1 MSQRFRS
8 SRPSNKARLLR
19 PRSERSG
26 RLSGPPSSA
35 VVETS
40 PVSETIS
47 IPSPEA
53 QDLYERDRQSVEPAE
68 AGAASVDDAVTDPPP
83 PVVERVAVEA
93 APVEAAPVE
102 VAPVEAAPVEVAAV
116 EAGPVSLP
124 TGTPRQLSAAIIPP
138 PLEPVVQAAPEE
150 PVAAASEPWPSMAK
164 VEHLVTE
171 TPAPV
176 EVTSAPPA
184 VTESMSAGDVNQS
197 GVSPTSGKKKKK
209 DKKAKK
215 GKEGASAAPA
225 ASAAAKPAAKSAEST
240 QSTQSTQKTLLA
252 VSSAPAAIISEA
264 PQPAQTPISEPPL
277 SEPPSQRDHMDSLEP
292 TARSVAPSL
301 GDSSKH
307 RSLSDSSARHE
318 RAKGESGRHK
328 LEDDPMAAEFFSVP
342 PPEVEEHFEDLTP
355 QRPPPS
361 PQALE
366 RQKTAR
372 KVVMGVVAV
381 ASLVVLVGVG
391 RWLFGGRPAD
401 AQPTA
406 TPNGGSNSHQIEAK
420 AQNPEPP
427 NTEPGPAVAEHEAAA
442 ATATAEP
449 APPIEASASASA
461 AVAESASASAS
472 VSASVSASAA
482 ESAVASAS
490 AAPSSEGVN
499 ELRKKVMK
507 LLERGDNK
515 GAIEAATT
523 VLKQDE
529 TDSMM
534 WLMLGTAYQSMGK
547 MADAREAFNNCVRKG
562 KGGHVGECA
571 YFGGKK

>member
-1 MSQRFRS
+1 MTQRFRS

-26 RLSGPPSSA
+26 RLSGPPSS

-40 PVSETIS
+40 PVSETLS

-53 QDLYERDRQSVEPAE
+53 QDLYERDSVEPAE
-68 AGAASVDDAVTDPPP
+68 SAVVSAPVDDALTDPPP
-83 PVVERVAVEA
+83 PVEEHPPVVEA
-93 APVEAAPVE
+93 AAPVE
-102 VAPVEAAPVEVAAV
+102 VAPIEVAPA
-116 EAGPVSLP
+116 SLP
-124 TGTPRQLSAAIIPP
+124 AGTPRQLSAAIIPP
-138 PLEPVVQAAPEE
+138 PPEPVIKAAPEE
-150 PVAAASEPWPSMAK
+150 AVSSEPWPSMAK
-164 VEHLVTE
+164 VEHLLTE
-171 TPAPV
+171 TPPPAEVSSTPPPVESAPV
-176 EVTSAPPA
+176 SA
-184 VTESMSAGDVNQS
+184 S

-209 DKKAKK
+209 EKKGKKA
-215 GKEGASAAPA
+215 KEGASVAPSTAPAA
-225 ASAAAKPAAKSAEST
+225 ASAAKKPSGE
-240 QSTQSTQKTLLA
+240 STQKTLLA
-252 VSSAPAAIISEA
+252 VSSAPAATISEA
-264 PQPAQTPISEPPL
+264 PRAPL
-277 SEPPSQRDHMDSLEP
+277 SEPPVSERDHMDSLEP
-292 TARSVAPSL
+292 TARSVAPSV
-301 GDSSKH
+301 GDSSSKH

-318 RAKGESGRHK
+318 RAKNDSGRHK

-342 PPEVEEHFEDLTP
+342 PPEVEEHFEDYTP
-355 QRPPPS
+355 PPPPS
-361 PQALE
+361 PAALQ
-366 RQKTAR
+366 RQKMAR
-372 KVVMGVVAV
+372 KVVTGVVAV

-406 TPNGGSNSHQIEAK
+406 TPNGGSNSHQVETK
-420 AQNPEPP
+420 VQEPP
-427 NTEPGPAVAEHEAAA
+427 NTEPGPAVAPEVTAA
-442 ATATAEP
+442 ATEP
-449 APPIEASASASA
+449 APVVAAEASAAPVESASASASAEASASASA
-461 AVAESASASAS
+461 SASA
-472 VSASVSASAA
+472 V

-490 AAPSSEGVN
+490 AAPAEDVK

-507 LLERGDNK
+507 LLDRGDNK
-515 GAIEAATT
+515 GAIEAATA